1 MLAAGGRGGLGEG
14 GRAGCV
20 ATARPLSCFP
30 SLSFSASHMR
40 GRAAISGSKCDYL
53 RIFAFKCKYPLP
65 ATVIG
70 RQVRNRGG
78 IGLDMAETGSQQ
90 EAGDRG
96 GGEALLPSFLSFF
109 SLALLLLP
117 FICGAGGKQ
126 RYRYPYY
133 PARPRLSRP
142 CLAPPAARRSPGW
155 HIPARIPCLRLSSCY
170 VHSFSAL
177 K

>member
-20 ATARPLSCFP
+20 ATARPPLMLPFFIFLRLP
-30 SLSFSASHMR
+30 YA

-53 RIFAFKCKYPLP
+53 RIFAFNPLP
-65 ATVIG
+65 AAVIG

-78 IGLDMAETGSQQ
+78 IGLDMAEAGSQQ

-117 FICGAGGKQ
+117 LICGAGGKQ
-126 RYRYPYY
+126 GYRYPYH
-133 PARPRLSRP
+133 PARPASLVPALCRPPQPWLAHPCPYFLSVVV
-142 CLAPPAARRSPGW
+142 
-155 HIPARIPCLRLSSCY
+155 LRLCT
-170 VHSFSAL
+170 FL
-177 K
+177 